1 LYASAAIWLL
11 ARYFPTLAP
20 PASERVVSTDWLGIV
35 LLATALI
42 SLQIILN
49 RGEIDDW
56 FGSLHIRLLAWTSGA
71 DSLRCLA
78 GESGE
83 PDAAPLARAAA

>member
-1 LYASAAIWLL
+1 VI
-11 ARYFPTLAP
+11 
-20 PASERVVSTDWLGIV
+20 STDWLGIA

-56 FGSLHIRLLAWTSGA
+56 FGSLYSSARLDRRCGAASVRRLAS
-71 DSLRCLA
+71 
-78 GESGE
+78 ESGE
-83 PDAAPLARAAA
+83 PDAAPLARSAA